1 MTAYRENQK
10 ECVITKQGQAN
21 IFKQGNGFKW
31 AIIGYALIKDT
42 SKWLWDKCMISVGDV
57 TAEDLMGVDPNT
69 GDKYINPATG
79 KEFTY
84 PEAVEFAANDDEF
97 DFNPLRELT
106 LDDIK
111 EHCNIIFRDVTYSYD
126 ENLHRPNPQQYARA
140 LAKPE
145 DHLFPV
151 NFSYNYDEP
160 DLVDADDDG
169 EVDDYQN
176 DYENTYISYDVVLDK
191 KLVNVIDVTGDQTF
205 DGIIYLARPYMNEP
219 QDDGLDI
226 IDPQVPILFAVQ
238 YFAVDKLMILED
250 QNERLVMNVEM
261 HVGYARDNQGED
273 GIVSIK
279 EKMPTKVEWYDPV
292 KREKKEI
299 PCDYNGQGLVQ
310 GIHLANDAS
319 SNTIVKDAEGY
330 ETTNNLF
337 ISTLPSESVSQY
349 DTFAK
354 LNIMSRAT
362 SAANLST
369 PQLMFSLV
377 NDNANRTWNGQRL
390 AFNYASGDAGAL
402 FRIHE
407 IKGIAKNRINFELLG
422 VNNLYRGVKGAWGNS
437 FIFSQNNE
445 IPESACNNFYMN
457 SDGNVM
463 FSHLTNNMSFIDSHY
478 NVVQSGHETFDGK
491 WPGVN
496 NMTFFGTSNA
506 VITPFWSTR
515 YYKGIKGNKG
525 RKGTKGKKVDIP
537 YTVGGY
543 LSNHLLLDSDYSFL
557 NGHNNSD
564 FHATYIASPSAKHV
578 FTEYSQHDLEL
589 GNMLGYTN
597 DNNGNLIAIGRGLNY
612 THGEGDKIILGHF
625 NENDTDP
632 NNVMIV
638 GDGFL
643 SEEYLA
649 DISGMFSAANNNN
662 RFYDAFTGR
671 GDMVKWY
678 RHNLLTVNRNGWIG
692 ISDYTH
698 PENSARYGFSGIT
711 GYIDGATYDIP
722 FSSVY
727 AKLNVYDSMK
737 EFQDI
742 VDSYTDKVRA
752 IVNTMPTNKSITIT
766 GDTDLEKYFGK
777 DISKINS
784 NSIIN
789 VTYQTTAVRGEDG
802 FTTTVRAPYTYVGK
816 DLSDKKTRLMKS
828 YDYRKIS
835 AYNSLQYLY
844 LRDTQ
849 NNLTGFFKINN

>member
-1 MTAYRENQK
+1 MAAYKENQK
-10 ECVITKQGQAN
+10 ECVITRHGQAN
-21 IFKQGNGFKW
+21 IYKQGNGYKY

-42 SKWLWDKCMISVGDV
+42 GKWIYNQCMTSVGEI
-57 TAEDLMGVDPNT
+57 TAEELMGIDPET
-69 GDKYINPATG
+69 HERYINPKTNLPYTW
-79 KEFTY
+79 E
-84 PEAVEFAANDDEF
+84 EAVAEAANDDEF
-97 DFNPLRELT
+97 NFNPLREFT

-111 EHCNIIFRDVTYSYD
+111 KNCNIIFKDVTYSYD
-126 ENLHRPNPQQYARA
+126 ENLFRANPEQYQKA
-140 LAKPE
+140 LNNPE
-145 DHLFPV
+145 NYLFPV
-151 NFSYNYDEP
+151 NFSYNCDEA
-160 DLVDADDDG
+160 DLVDLDG
-169 EVDDYQN
+169 DGKAEEYQDN
-176 DYENTYISYDVVLDK
+176 YENTYFSYDVILDR
-191 KLVNVIDVTGDQTF
+191 KLVNVINVTGDQTF

-219 QDDGLDI
+219 QDDNLDI
-226 IDPQVPILFAVQ
+226 IDPQVPILFAIQ
-238 YFAVDKLMILED
+238 YFAVDKLMILKD

-261 HVGYARDNQGED
+261 HVGYVRYKQDADGNSKSMDNVVTISD
-273 GIVSIK
+273 
-279 EKMPTKVEWYDPV
+279 KMPDG
-292 KREKKEI
+292 
-299 PCDYNGQGLVQ
+299 YNENGLVQ
-310 GIHLANDAS
+310 SIHLANDGT

-337 ISTLPSESVSQY
+337 ISTLPREETAQY

-354 LNIMSRAT
+354 LNIMSTAK
-362 SAANLST
+362 SHVAEST

-377 NDNANRTWNGQRL
+377 NDNFNKTWNGQRL
-390 AFNYASGDAGAL
+390 AFNYASGDAGSL

-422 VNNLYRGVKGAWGNS
+422 VNNLYRNVKGAWGNS
-437 FIFSQNNE
+437 FIYSQDNE
-445 IPESACNNFYMN
+445 LPQSAYNNFYLN

-463 FSHLTNNMSFIDSHY
+463 YSHKTNNMSFIDSHF
-478 NVVQSGHETFDGK
+478 NVVQSGHEASGN

-506 VITPFWSTR
+506 VVTPFYSIKYR
-515 YYKGIKGNKG
+515 KGIKGNH
-525 RKGTKGKKVDIP
+525 GTKGSKGRMVEIP
-537 YTVGGY
+537 YAVGGY
-543 LSNHLLLDSDYSFL
+543 LSNHLLLDSDYTFL

-597 DNNGNLIAIGRGLNY
+597 NNSGNLIAIGRGLNY
-612 THGEGDKIILGHF
+612 THGSGDKIILGHF
-625 NENDTDP
+625 NANDVDP
-632 NNVMIV
+632 DNVLVV
-638 GDGFL
+638 GDGFI
-643 SEEYLA
+643 SPEYFA

-711 GYIDGATYDIP
+711 AYNDGATYTIP
-722 FSSVY
+722 FSAVY

-742 VDSYTDKVRA
+742 IDGYTSKVRA
-752 IVNTMPTNKSITIT
+752 IVNTMPTNKSIIIS
-766 GDTDLEKYFGK
+766 GETDLENFFGS
-777 DISKINS
+777 DISQIHS

-789 VTYQTTAVRGEDG
+789 VTYQTTAARTDAD
-802 FTTTVRAPYTYVGK
+802 FTTRIKAPYMYIGA
-816 DLSDKKTRLMKS
+816 DPMDKNKIRLMKS
-828 YDYRKIS
+828 YDYQKIS
-835 AYNSLQYLY
+835 AYNSQQYLY
-844 LRDTQ
+844 LRDTE